1 MRKVQLPLPLVL
13 LAGMAALLAG
23 IVPSAQLAEAGQRI
37 EEIRA
42 RAEAGDA
49 NAQVL
54 LGVRLHQGTFT
65 DGRAE
70 DLAVSLELDQ

>member
-23 IVPSAQLAEAGQRI
+23 IVPSAQLAEAGQDQ
-37 EEIRA
+37 ELLA